1 MQGEHILII
10 GVAILAIIVLCFL
23 IAGCKKKKQI
33 DKFDKIPFVFYMH
46 GKRFTPE
53 EASEY
58 YDIQKERGVDPYLM
72 VYDTK
77 SKSYW
82 FKGDYS
88 YYEKEYV
95 TLKDSLYHE

>member
-1 MQGEHILII
+1 MKPEHYFLI
-10 GVAILAIIVLCFL
+10 GLALLAIIVIYC
-23 IAGCKKKKQI
+23 IIKKCKKNKP
-33 DKFDKIPFVFYMH
+33 DKFDKIPFVYYMH

-58 YDIQKERGVDPYLM
+58 YDIQKKRGIDPYLM

-77 SKSYW
+77 LKSYW

-88 YYEKEYV
+88 YYEKEYAI
-95 TLKDSLYHE
+95 LRDSLYHE